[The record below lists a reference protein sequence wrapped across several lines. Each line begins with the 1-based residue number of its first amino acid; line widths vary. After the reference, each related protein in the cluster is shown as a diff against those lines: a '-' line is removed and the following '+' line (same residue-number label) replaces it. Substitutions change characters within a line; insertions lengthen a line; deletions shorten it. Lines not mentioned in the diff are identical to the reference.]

1 MLPTE
6 WHIPMVPD
14 TFGYL
19 KKACAKMDYRAKLLE
34 ADEGSKAAYEQKKIT
49 ELLDS
54 HLGRKN

>member
-1 MLPTE
+1 
-6 WHIPMVPD
+6 MVPD